1 LSKSAENRLPEMAVV
16 YRAAGETEAHIVQG
30 MLECHDIPSLLS
42 SDAAPSVH
50 VFLVDGMGEVRV
62 MVPAAVADRAIELI
76 EGDGNV

>member
-1 LSKSAENRLPEMAVV
+1 MVVV

-30 MLECHDIPSLLS
+30 MLECQDIPSLLS

-62 MVPAAVADRAIELI
+62 MVPAAAADRARELI